1 MKKEMFVALNRR
13 YKDVESQKELAIAT
27 LLDPRFKEKFFT
39 DSEARSKACKM
50 LEA

>member
-1 MKKEMFVALNRR
+1 MLALLNRH